1 MENSDRQGSRMG
13 RSARSRARGFTLIEL
28 LAGMAVLS
36 ILIVLLAQFV
46 NLGTDAWDHGMRQ
59 AESSSSARAALEFL
73 ASELSTAIAGDRV
86 TFSHLANH
94 TQTYF
99 AGGDHGSD
107 ALMFVS
113 VSRPPDDDN
122 PARAGVEVVYFLDKM
137 RKAGSSGGTEEMP
150 DRYRLVRSTLT
161 SNAGSFRAY
170 QVADWTSEL
179 DPADHSPNA
188 DTIAENISA
197 FQVRAY
203 RDVNSPMPIDF
214 GAPGAGAPGA
224 WEKEK
229 LPVYVDIY
237 LETLSDTDAQR
248 AALIRDADKREEY
261 VKKWSRGYGTRV
273 HFKNR
278 QGYSSRDG

>member
-28 LAGMAVLS
+28 LAGMAVLL

-86 TFSHLANH
+86 TFSQWANH

-99 AGGDHGSD
+99 GGGDHGSD

-122 PARAGVEVVYFLDKM
+122 PARAGVEVVYYLDKM
-137 RKAGSSGGTEEMP
+137 RKARSSGGGTEEMR
-150 DRYRLVRSTLT
+150 DRYRLVRSMRT

-170 QVADWTSEL
+170 QVADWTSGL

-203 RDVNSPMPIDF
+203 QDVNSPMPIDF
-214 GAPGAGAPGA
+214 GATGA
-224 WEKEK
+224 WAK

-248 AALIRDADKREEY
+248 AALMQDPGKREEY